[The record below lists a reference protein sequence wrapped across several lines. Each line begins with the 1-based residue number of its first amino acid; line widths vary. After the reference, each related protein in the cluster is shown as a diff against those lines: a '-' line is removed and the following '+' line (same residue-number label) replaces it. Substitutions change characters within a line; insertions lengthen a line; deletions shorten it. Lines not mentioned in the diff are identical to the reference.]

1 MDANCGK
8 GAHFGLGWDS
18 VMLFLLT
25 SVPSLHCHPLAT
37 AGVGSGA
44 SMLSEL
50 IEGLRVASDVYR
62 RKVRAT
68 AWKARPTP
76 SDVEETH
83 LIQVWGTGRKYQQDL
98 AATKV

>member
-1 MDANCGK
+1 
-8 GAHFGLGWDS
+8 
-18 VMLFLLT
+18 MLFLLT

-37 AGVGSGA
+37 GGCGVWA
-44 SMLSEL
+44 SLVSEL
-50 IEGLRVASDVYR
+50 IERLRVASDVYR
-62 RKVRAT
+62 RKVHAT

-98 AATKV
+98 AASKV